1 MQLLGEYRDKRIGTK
16 DRRVAG
22 VEGLFD
28 ILDSTV
34 PLNEMENIPAL
45 TTPSEPADDAKTPLL
60 DTIANPS
67 DLKQLTIP
75 QLQELAEEMREVIIA
90 TASRNGGH
98 LAPHLGVVDL
108 AIALH
113 YVYDM
118 PEDQLIWDVGHQCYP
133 HKLLTGRRHEI
144 HTIRRRGG
152 LSGYPKMSE
161 SEYDAFGT
169 GHSSTS
175 ISAALGMKVASDALN
190 NDRRAIAVI
199 GDGAMTAGMAFEA
212 LAHAGHL
219 GKELL
224 IILNDNRM
232 SISPSKG
239 ALSSYFSRLITG
251 GLYTRTRDDFHNLM
265 EAIVG
270 SRVTRAAQR
279 IESSVKGI
287 ITGNTLFEQLGC
299 QYVGPV
305 DGHDLD
311 TLIECF
317 KNLKQMRRPVFFHCV
332 TTKGK
337 GYSYAEDDPLTYH
350 GVKSFNIQTGKF
362 DSAVSTSQPPAVKI
376 PSFTEAF
383 AEALIE
389 AANEDQRVV
398 GVTAAMPTGTGLS
411 TFEKHFPERCFD
423 VGICEQHA
431 VTFAAGLA
439 AQGMRPVAA
448 IYSTFLQRGYDQYIH
463 DVCIQ
468 KLPVVFAID
477 RAGAVGEDSPTQQGA
492 FDLSFL
498 RAIPNINL
506 LAPRDDVDM
515 RSMLLWSLKQPSPVA
530 LRYARSAAPTIG
542 DAEGRDITKGEII
555 REGTDGYF
563 LSIGP
568 IVQNCLAASDLLKDR
583 HGLSIGVAD
592 ARWIKPLDTDLLDG
606 IRHLP
611 IVTVEE
617 NTVIGGFGSAVLE
630 HFQRTG
636 ALQDIRL
643 EMAGFPDA
651 FIEHG
656 TRDEQLAEIGLDPA
670 GLAGAALKIV
680 QPTSKQRAALG

>member
-1 MQLLGEYRDKRIGTK
+1 MSNPPTSQH
-16 DRRVAG
+16 
-22 VEGLFD
+22 
-28 ILDSTV
+28 
-34 PLNEMENIPAL
+34 
-45 TTPSEPADDAKTPLL
+45 DAPTPLL
-60 DTIANPS
+60 DGITKPS
-67 DLKQLTIP
+67 DLKALTLP

-108 AIALH
+108 TIALY
-113 YVYDM
+113 YVFDL
-118 PEDQLIWDVGHQCYP
+118 PDDQVVWDVGHQCYP

-144 HTIRRRGG
+144 DTIRRRGG

-161 SEYDAFGT
+161 SEYDSFGT

-175 ISAALGMKVASDALN
+175 ISAALGMKAAADSL
-190 NDRRAIAVI
+190 DRDQRSIAVI
-199 GDGAMTAGMAFEA
+199 GDGAITGGMAFEA

-239 ALSSYFSRLITG
+239 ALSSYLSRLITG
-251 GLYTRTRDDFHNLM
+251 GLYTRAKDDFHKLM
-265 EAIVG
+265 ETIVG
-270 SRVTRAAQR
+270 TRVTRAAER
-279 IESSVKGI
+279 IESSVKGM
-287 ITGNTLFEQLGC
+287 ITGNTLFEQLGW

-337 GYSYAEDDPLTYH
+337 GYSYAEEDPLTYH
-350 GVKSFNIQTGKF
+350 GVKSFNIETGKF
-362 DSAVSTSQPPAVKI
+362 NAPPKTDQAPVVKV
-376 PSFTEAF
+376 PTFTDAF
-383 AEALIE
+383 ADGLIE
-389 AANEDQRVV
+389 AAKADHRVV
-398 GVTAAMPTGTGLS
+398 GITAAMPTGTGLS
-411 TFEKHFPERCFD
+411 IFEKQFPDRTYD

-439 AQGMRPVAA
+439 AQGMKPVAA

-498 RAIPNINL
+498 RVIPNIEI

-515 RSMLLWSLKQPSPVA
+515 RSMLLWSLKQDGPVA
-530 LRYARSAAPTIG
+530 LRYARGAAPTIG
-542 DAEGRDITKGEII
+542 DAEGRDITRGEIL
-555 REGTDGYF
+555 REGSDGYF

-568 IVQNCLAASDLLKDR
+568 IVQNCFAAAQLMKER

-592 ARWIKPLDTDLLDG
+592 ARWIKPLDTELIDG
-606 IRHLP
+606 IKHLP

-617 NTVIGGFGSAVLE
+617 NTVVGGFGSAVLE

-636 ALQDIRL
+636 ALQDVKM

-656 TRDEQLAEIGLDPA
+656 TRDEQLAEIGLDPT
-670 GLAGAALKIV
+670 GLAETALKIV
-680 QPTSKQRAALG
+680 QPAAKRPAAIS